1 MNKRLYQFILSFLI
15 CAFTAITAF
24 AQTRVSGSVTDAG
37 GEAVIGAAVV
47 ESGTS
52 NGVITDINGKFVISV
67 RSLNATLAVSYVG
80 YHPQNF
86 QLKGNSSPVIVLQED
101 MQNLDEVIVVAY
113 GTAKK
118 STFTGSASV
127 VKADQIGKISPVG
140 VMESLQGMTAGV
152 NITNNEGNPGSKPRV
167 QIRGISNDRD
177 AKASNPLYVVDGVP
191 YDGNINSIAPSD
203 IEAMTILKDA
213 AAASLY
219 GSRAANGVVVITTK
233 KGKAGAT
240 RVNFKAAWGTSD
252 NAVANPV
259 KADPYQTLLYTWKA
273 NYNDGVYLHN
283 MTPQEA
289 GEYASS
295 KGVSDHV
302 MPRINSR
309 GESVYVTPFKSLP
322 LDKYVSPDGKL
333 NPNLEMLWDKSD
345 YDWYGAVFSRK
356 LRQDYSMDV
365 SGATADNKTNYY
377 FSASHL
383 NDNGYSL
390 AQYYKRY
397 SFRANATSQVNSWLT
412 MGGNLAYSYSRQNNS
427 GSNRML
433 VFSNT
438 LNSPWLRNADNTD
451 WEYSQK
457 TGSRMKDYGENNAV
471 FFGIHSLDGMGGQG
485 DYWNNPD
492 DYNFNSSEDGMMTAH
507 YFAEITLPANIKL
520 KTNVNYD
527 DITYT
532 NYGYSSA
539 IHGESQMRPFGVTVK
554 TEGGSA
560 NRDNQKTTSLTWNN
574 LLTWNTRIGNHN
586 VDLLF
591 GHEYYSRSFNQT
603 RAGGDGIMNMGL
615 FELSSTTKNW
625 WTQSRLDKYALL
637 SFFGKAEYNFKDK
650 YYLSAS
656 LRRDGS
662 SCFHPS
668 QRWGNFFSAGASWR
682 LSHESFLSDISWLNN
697 LSLRASYGTSG
708 NDQIGK
714 LYAYQSYFESYNLY
728 GEPGYRKSSNGAETL
743 HWERNQQINAA
754 VDFGIF
760 NRISGTIEFYSRNSK
775 DLLAEKDLPYSA
787 NAGAAKI
794 NTNLGDILNRGV
806 EISLNSA
813 IVQTKDFAWNLNVNF
828 TTLHNEVT
836 SLAGGEYLFSTYGA
850 AMKRAVGKSLYEFYI
865 PRQAGVNPDNG
876 RLRYWI
882 QDGKGNWTTTE
893 NYADVSVARDG
904 QFIGSAIPKGYGSI
918 TNSFNYKGLDL
929 SFMFYG
935 SYGSYIYS
943 YQLLE
948 GQSIRG
954 GVSVVQDIVEGNVW
968 MNPGDNAKFP
978 RWSMENRSFAGQNT
992 NSDNFIVS
1000 NSYLRLRNLTL
1011 GYTLPASTLK
1021 PLGLSNVRI
1030 YLTGDNLLT
1039 FSPTVKYHVDPESGL
1054 KGSDYNGNG
1063 DNDSGIQG
1071 ARRVYMGGIQ
1081 ISF

>member
-1 MNKRLYQFILSFLI
+1 MCLVLSSF
-15 CAFTAITAF
+15 CAVQTF
-24 AQTRVSGSVTDAG
+24 AQQTSVSGVVKDAG
-37 GEAVIGAAVV
+37 GELIIGANVTV
-47 ESGTS
+47 SGTS
-52 NGVITDINGKFVISV
+52 NGVITDLDGRFTLSV
-67 RSLNATLAVSYVG
+67 PNLNVTLAVSYVG
-80 YHPQNF
+80 YQPIKY
-86 QLKGNSSPVIVLQED
+86 QLKGNRSPIIVLQED
-101 MQNLDEVIVVAY
+101 MLKLDEVIVVAY

-118 STFTGSASV
+118 STFTGSASLI
-127 VKADQIGKISPVG
+127 KSEEISKISGAG
-140 VMESLQGMTAGV
+140 VMETLQGATAGV
-152 NITNNEGNPGSKPRV
+152 NITNNEGNPGGRPRV
-167 QIRGISNDRD
+167 QIRGIANDRD

-191 YDGNINSIAPSD
+191 YDGNINSIAPAD

-252 NAVANPV
+252 NAVSNPV

-273 NYNDGVYLHN
+273 NYNDGFYLHN
-283 MTPQEA
+283 MSAQEA

-302 MPRINSR
+302 MPRVNSK
-309 GESVYVTPFKSLP
+309 GETVYVTPFKSMP
-322 LDKYVSPDGKL
+322 LDQYVLSDGKL
-333 NPNLEMLWDKSD
+333 NPNLEMVWDKSD

-356 LRQDYSMDV
+356 LRQDYSIDV

-377 FSASHL
+377 ISASHL
-383 NDNGYSL
+383 NDNGYSI
-390 AQYYKRY
+390 AQYYQRY
-397 SFRANATSQVNSWLT
+397 SFRANATSQINNWLT

-433 VFSNT
+433 IFSNT

-451 WEYSQK
+451 WEYSLK

-492 DYNFNSSEDGMMTAH
+492 DYNFHSSEDGMMTAH
-507 YFAEITLPANIKL
+507 YFAEITLPASVRF

-532 NYGYSSA
+532 EYGYNSA

-554 TEGGSA
+554 TDGGGAS
-560 NRDNQKTTSLTWNN
+560 RDNQKTTSLTWNN
-574 LLTWNTRIGNHN
+574 LLTWKTEIDDHGI
-586 VDLLF
+586 DLLL
-591 GHEYYSRSFNQT
+591 GHEYYSRSFKQM
-603 RAGGDGIMNMGL
+603 RAGGDGIMNPGL

-625 WTQSRLDKYALL
+625 WTESKRDEYALL
-637 SFFGKAEYNFKDK
+637 SFFGKAEYDFKDK

-682 LSHESFLSDISWLNN
+682 LSQESFLNDISWLNN
-697 LSLRASYGTSG
+697 LSVRASYGTSG

-714 LYAYQSYFESYNLY
+714 LYAYQSYYGSYNLF
-728 GEPGYRKSSNGAETL
+728 GEPGYRKSANGAENL
-743 HWERNQQINAA
+743 HWEKNQQFNAA
-754 VDFGIF
+754 VDFSIL
-760 NRISGTIEFYSRNSK
+760 NRISGTIEYYTRNSK

-794 NTNLGDILNRGV
+794 NTNLGNILNRGI
-806 EISLNSA
+806 ELSLNA
-813 IVQTKDFAWNLNVNF
+813 GIVQTKEFAWNVNANF

-836 SLAGGEYLFSTYGA
+836 SLAGGEYIFDVSRTT
-850 AMKRAVGKSLYEFYI
+850 MKRAVGHSLFEHFI
-865 PRQAGVNPDNG
+865 PKQAGVNPDNG
-876 RLRYWI
+876 RLQYWI

-893 NYADVSVARDG
+893 NWGDVSLSRDG
-904 QFIGSAIPKGYGSI
+904 QFAGSAIPKGYGSL
-918 TNSFNYKGLDL
+918 TNSFNYKGVDF

-935 SYGSYIYS
+935 SFGSYMYS
-943 YQLLE
+943 YQLVE
-948 GQSIRG
+948 NQSIRG
-954 GVSVVQDIVEGNVW
+954 GVSVVPDIVDGKVW

-978 RWSMENRSFAGQNT
+978 RWSMEDRAYAGQNT
-992 NSDNFIVS
+992 NTDLFIVS
-1000 NSYLRLRNLTL
+1000 NSFLRLRNLTL
-1011 GYTLPASTLK
+1011 GYTLPSSLLK
-1021 PLGLSNVRI
+1021 PLKLSNVRL

-1039 FSPTVKYHVDPESGL
+1039 FSPTVKYHIDPESGL
-1054 KGSDYNGNG
+1054 KGNDYNGNG